1 MDAPRFGCARRT
13 TIRKVVIRFMLLRLS
28 SEHGCIEC
36 RLGYA
41 RKHYLGHIPTWK
53 IKAAIW
59 QQKKPVINGWL
70 VEVIK

>member
-1 MDAPRFGCARRT
+1 
-13 TIRKVVIRFMLLRLS
+13 MLLRLS

-41 RKHYLGHIPTWK
+41 QKRYLGHIPTWK

-59 QQKKPVINGWL
+59 QQKKPVINGWR

>member
-1 MDAPRFGCARRT
+1 
-13 TIRKVVIRFMLLRLS
+13 MLLRLS
-28 SEHGCIEC
+28 SEHGCVEC

-59 QQKKPVINGWL
+59 QQKKPVINGWR
-70 VEVIK
+70 VEVANEARR

>member
-1 MDAPRFGCARRT
+1 MDAPRFDYARGT
-13 TIRKVVIRFMLLRLS
+13 TVRKVVIRFMLLRLS
-28 SEHGCIEC
+28 SEHGCVEC

-53 IKAAIW
+53 IEDALQ
-59 QQKKPVINGWL
+59 QQKKPVINGWR